1 MDAREELVQRC
12 AVRRREKIGTLS
24 DEGFA
29 ELILAVRND
38 PTTFVDNPTEE
49 AFAALAAALVTYEQS
64 LAKDDLLDD
73 DEYTITRK
81 HRLGAL
87 ADACNRAATIDPG
100 CTDAQLVSILAR
112 DLGPDDLLAQ
122 LLELRNEADAP
133 IVDGDAWNDVFSRP
147 SLRLDAALVRTCLD
161 GSRFKMTLDRAEKL
175 LVAAPSDALGAR
187 YTAALAYARLE
198 NETGFDAL
206 DARFE
211 HRGNTW
217 SNLARTVLLYKLGR
231 MSAARRALQGYC
243 ELCEGAAYALL
254 KPEFVE
260 TYLPDRPA
268 VAPSSFDEAVL
279 AVHESEPIIADV
291 PDFIAWAQSQS
302 WLEQSASQ
310 FADKNDLDW

>member
-12 AVRRREKIGTLS
+12 ATRRREKIGTLS

-29 ELILAVRND
+29 ELILAARND
-38 PTTFVDNPTEE
+38 PASFVDTPAEE
-49 AFAALAAALVTYEQS
+49 AFAALVAALATYEQS
-64 LAKDDLLDD
+64 LANDDLLDD
-73 DEYTITRK
+73 DEYTTARK
-81 HRLGAL
+81 RRLGAL
-87 ADACNRAATIDPG
+87 ADACDRAATIDPG
-100 CTDAQLVSILAR
+100 CTDARLVSILTR

-122 LLELRNEADAP
+122 LLELRSDADAS
-133 IVDGDAWNDVFSRP
+133 IADGDAWNDVFSRP

-161 GSRFKMTLDRAEKL
+161 GSRFKMTLDRAESL
-175 LVAAPSDALGAR
+175 LDAAPSDTLGIR

-198 NETGFDAL
+198 DETGFDAL
-206 DARFE
+206 DARFG

-217 SNLARTVLLYKLGR
+217 SNLARAIMLYKLGR

-243 ELCEGAAYALL
+243 ELCGGAAYALL
-254 KPEFVE
+254 RPEFVE

-268 VAPSSFDEAVL
+268 VAPSSFKEAVL

-291 PDFIAWAQSQS
+291 PDFIAWAQTQP